1 MIEDRDEENEEG
13 IEAMTR
19 ALTNH
24 SVAWWEMRKKQLP
37 QKNNH
42 RIVENNTGM
51 GVVPINYDKGG
62 GGGGGNNDD
71 DDDYEG
77 NFEVEGDFVY
87 GHPMLLEDPSTIGY
101 TMSALRVN
109 SEPFASTTTP
119 SSVKR
124 KPPAIVYGSRDVVL
138 RRRTIQGLY
147 IFVSLCTVILFIVLL
162 GQRKLSNYSMVG
174 SSISLSA
181 YLVMGKE
188 GMSMIQQTEPSN
200 GNAGDWEVG
209 NTGY

>member
-37 QKNNH
+37 QKNIH
-42 RIVENNTGM
+42 RIVENNSM

-62 GGGGGNNDD
+62 GGGNDE

-77 NFEVEGDFVY
+77 DFEVEGDFVY

-101 TMSALRVN
+101 TMSALRVSN
-109 SEPFASTTTP
+109 EPFASTTP
-119 SSVKR
+119 SSLKR

-147 IFVSLCTVILFIVLL
+147 IFASLCTVILFIVLL

-181 YLVMGKE
+181 YLVGKE
-188 GMSMIQQTEPSN
+188 GMTMIQQTEPSN

>member
-1 MIEDRDEENEEG
+1 MIEDRDEEHEEG

-42 RIVENNTGM
+42 RIVENNGM
-51 GVVPINYDKGG
+51 GVSINYDKDGG
-62 GGGGGNNDD
+62 VGNDE

-77 NFEVEGDFVY
+77 DFEMADDFIC
-87 GHPMLLEDPSTIGY
+87 GHPMMLEDPSTIGY
-101 TMSALRVN
+101 TMSA
-109 SEPFASTTTP
+109 SIP
-119 SSVKR
+119 SSSKR
-124 KPPAIVYGSRDVVL
+124 KPAIVYGSRDVVL

-147 IFVSLCTVILFIVLL
+147 IFASLCTVILFIVLL
-162 GQRKLSNYSMVG
+162 GQRKLSNYTMVG
-174 SSISLSA
+174 SSMSLSS
-181 YLVMGKE
+181 YL
-188 GMSMIQQTEPSN
+188 GMTMMQQTEPSN
-200 GNAGDWEVG
+200 GNAGDREVG

>member
-24 SVAWWEMRKKQLP
+24 SVAWWEMRKKQP

-42 RIVENNTGM
+42 HIVENNVM
-51 GVVPINYDKGG
+51 
-62 GGGGGNNDD
+62 GGGGGNDEDD
-71 DDDYEG
+71 NYEG
-77 NFEVEGDFVY
+77 DFEVEGDFVC
-87 GHPMLLEDPSTIGY
+87 GHPMMLEDPSTIGY
-101 TMSALRVN
+101 TMSALRAN
-109 SEPFASTTTP
+109 ESFASTP
-119 SSVKR
+119 SSSKR
-124 KPPAIVYGSRDVVL
+124 KPAVVYGSRNVVL

-147 IFVSLCTVILFIVLL
+147 IFASLCTVILFIVLL

-174 SSISLSA
+174 SSINLSA
-181 YLVMGKE
+181 YLVGKE
-188 GMSMIQQTEPSN
+188 GMTMIQQTEPSN

>member
-42 RIVENNTGM
+42 RIVVENNNGM

-62 GGGGGNNDD
+62 GGNDE

-77 NFEVEGDFVY
+77 EFEVEGDFVY
-87 GHPMLLEDPSTIGY
+87 GHPMLLEDPSTMGY
-101 TMSALRVN
+101 TMSALRAN
-109 SEPFASTTTP
+109 NEPFASTTP

-147 IFVSLCTVILFIVLL
+147 IFASLCTVILFIVLL

-181 YLVMGKE
+181 YLMDIPHV
-188 GMSMIQQTEPSN
+188 
-200 GNAGDWEVG
+200 EVG
-209 NTGY
+209 PGWQNETLL